1 MGARLGSPQDP
12 QRDANPTLARV
23 NRAPHSLAG
32 VTSVLQRFHTWPR
45 HRRVLIAGAIAFVVA
60 WLAIGGYGIYAEG
73 RDYYT
78 YRGFPPPAIP
88 AGIAAGKV
96 VTGHLY
102 SPALGQRRSYEIYL
116 PPGYRQAVARG
127 VRYPV
132 LYLLHAPP
140 GKPAGFFTAGAL
152 AVRMDEMIAK
162 HRIRP
167 FLVALP
173 DGRTGGSSNDTEWAN
188 ANQGRYE
195 SFVLD
200 VVHAVDQR
208 WATVRSRSARAIG
221 GLSEGG
227 YGAAN
232 ITLHN
237 LGTFGAFQSWSG
249 YFVQTP
255 TDAFTGATAAAL
267 RANSPLLYVN
277 RLRGAIGR
285 LPVHAWLYQGRQDQD
300 SNAPQMFAF
309 ARALRVAG
317 GRVRVELVPGGH
329 SWLVWRSELPT
340 ALLLASIWFGQ
351 GHVR

>member
-1 MGARLGSPQDP
+1 MPARQ
-12 QRDANPTLARV
+12 QDANPTLARM
-23 NRAPHSLAG
+23 NRVAPSLTP
-32 VTSVLQRFHTWPR
+32 VTSPLRLVHGMPR
-45 HRRVLIAGAIAFVVA
+45 HRRMLIAGAIAFLAA
-60 WLAIGGYGIYAEG
+60 WLAVGGYGIYAEG

-78 YRGFPPPAIP
+78 YRGFPPPVVP

-96 VTGHLY
+96 QTGHLY
-102 SPALGQRRSYEIYL
+102 SPALRQRRSYAIYV

-140 GKPAGFFTAGAL
+140 GKPAGYFTAGAL
-152 AVRMDEMIAK
+152 AVRMDELIAAR
-162 HRIRP
+162 HIRP
-167 FLVALP
+167 FLVVLP
-173 DGRTGGSSNDTEWAN
+173 DGRTGGPSNDTEWAN
-188 ANQGRYE
+188 ANRGRYE

-200 VVHAVDQR
+200 VVHAVDKR
-208 WATVRSRSARAIG
+208 WATVRARSARAIG

-232 ITLHN
+232 ITLRN
-237 LGTFGAFQSWSG
+237 LRTFGAFQSWSG

-255 TDAFTGATAAAL
+255 TDAFTGATRTAL

-277 RLRGAIGR
+277 RLRGALAR
-285 LPVHAWLYQGRQDQD
+285 YPVHAWLYQGRLDRD

-317 GRVRVELVPGGH
+317 GRVRVTLVPGGH
-329 SWLVWRSELPT
+329 SWLVWRNQMPT
-340 ALLLASIWFGQ
+340 ALRLASIWFGPGQ
-351 GHVR
+351 LR